1 MQLKA
6 KRRLDR
12 RGLVTGSVAVVA
24 PVASVA
30 FRLEVAVAA
39 LASTR
44 LSSFAR
50 ITDEV
55 AVFGSSGLQI
65 DSSF

>member
-12 RGLVTGSVAVVA
+12 RGLVSGSVDVVA

-44 LSSFAR
+44 LSSFP
-50 ITDEV
+50 
-55 AVFGSSGLQI
+55 G
-65 DSSF
+65 